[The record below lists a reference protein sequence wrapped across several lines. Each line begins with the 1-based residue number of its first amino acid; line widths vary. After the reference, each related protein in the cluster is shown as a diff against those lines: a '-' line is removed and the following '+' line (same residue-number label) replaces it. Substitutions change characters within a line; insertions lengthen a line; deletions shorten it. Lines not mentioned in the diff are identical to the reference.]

1 MTDILVNVER
11 KDVPLR
17 FEDLENE
24 AQKLLD
30 ENVFG
35 YAQSGAG
42 IEETLRSNR
51 EAFSNWKIVP
61 RVMEDV
67 STVSL
72 HTTINEQAI
81 PAPILLAP
89 VGMQGIVHPDGEL
102 ASAAAS
108 AKYEVPFIAS
118 TVSSYTLEE
127 IAEANGNGKRWFQL
141 YYPNNVDVAKS
152 FVKRAEIAGYEAIV
166 ITVDMPLIGNR
177 ERDRSNK
184 YSPFLLGAGKANYTA
199 DPAFQEYLTAKPGAD
214 ALEEMLQTFY
224 RPGLNWDDIKP
235 IRDAVDL
242 PIYLK
247 GILHPDDAE
256 QAVKHGIDG
265 IVVSNHGGRQLDGCI
280 ATLDA
285 LPLIKERVK
294 DKLPIL
300 LDSGVRSGPDI
311 FKALALGADAILLG
325 RPFLYGLTIAGQSGV
340 EQVIQN
346 VLHDLKTTM
355 GLSGITSIQQIN
367 MDAIQKTYK

>member
-1 MTDILVNVER
+1 MSDVLVNVER

-24 AQKLLD
+24 AQKHLD
-30 ENVFG
+30 KNVFD
-35 YAQSGAG
+35 YEQSGAG

-61 RVMEDV
+61 RVMRDV

-72 HTTINEQAI
+72 HTTINGQSI

-89 VGMQGIVHPDGEL
+89 VGMQGISHPDGEL

-141 YYPNNVDVAKS
+141 YYPNNVEIAKS

-177 ERDRSNK
+177 ERDRSNQ
-184 YSPFLLGAGKANYTA
+184 YSPFLLGAGKANYAA
-199 DPAFQEYLTAKPGAD
+199 DPVFQEYLAAKPGAAVLD
-214 ALEEMLQTFY
+214 EMLQTFY
-224 RPGLNWDDIKP
+224 RPGLNWEDMKP

-256 QAVKHGIDG
+256 EAVKHGIDG

-311 FKALALGADAILLG
+311 FKALALGADAVLLG

-355 GLSGITSIQQIN
+355 SLSGIKSIQEIN
-367 MDAIQKTYK
+367 ANAIRKTYR

>member
-1 MTDILVNVER
+1 MSDKMVSEQI
-11 KDVPLR
+11 KGVPLR
-17 FEDLENE
+17 FDDLENE
-24 AQKLLD
+24 AGKLLD
-30 ENVFG
+30 ENVFV

-42 IEETLRSNR
+42 TEETLRSNR
-51 EAFSNWKIVP
+51 EAFNNWKIVP
-61 RVMEDV
+61 RFMKDV
-67 STVSL
+67 SSISL
-72 HTTINEQAI
+72 HTTINGQAI
-81 PAPILLAP
+81 PAPIILAP

-108 AKYEVPFIAS
+108 AQFGVPFIAS

-127 IAEANGNGKRWFQL
+127 IANANGNGKRWFQL
-141 YYPNNVDVAKS
+141 YYPNNVEIAKS
-152 FVKRAEIAGYEAIV
+152 FVKRAEIAGYAAVV

-177 ERDRSNK
+177 ERDRSNH
-184 YSPFLLGAGKANYTA
+184 YSPFLLGAGKANYVN
-199 DPAFQEYLTAKPGAD
+199 DPVFQEYLETNPGTE
-214 ALEEMLQTFY
+214 ALDGMLETFY
-224 RPGLNWDDIKP
+224 RPGLNWEDIKH

-256 QAVKHGIDG
+256 EAVKHGIDG
-265 IVVSNHGGRQLDGCI
+265 IIVSNHGGRQLDGCV

-285 LPLIKERVK
+285 LPLIKDRVK

-311 FKALALGADAILLG
+311 FKALALGADSILLG

-346 VLHDLKTTM
+346 VLKDLKTTM
-355 GLSGITSIQQIN
+355 GLSGITSIQEIN
-367 MDAIQKTYK
+367 TDVIQKTYR